1 MTHLSFDELLN
12 LAEASVKQEGFGDFQ
27 IEQLEHLKTC
37 KDCYESFCLL
47 SALSDVMSESG
58 GYALNSNSVS
68 VVNEVA
74 KALTAKVLARFQV
87 IRSTAAGAIGA
98 VLEQL
103 DQATSSLQFGPSL
116 AMATRGTG
124 KNDSTAIRLEEF
136 EDEKTYVVFKP
147 DTNEI
152 GIQINVR
159 GLDVENLHVYIE
171 FDDSSRMELP
181 TTRRGSIVKGAIGDV
196 PNSNFQI
203 VVEAE

>member
-12 LAEASVKQEGFGDFQ
+12 LAEASTKQEGFDDFQ

-68 VVNEVA
+68 VMNEVA
-74 KALTAKVLARFQV
+74 KALTAKALARFQV

-152 GIQINVR
+152 GIQINIR

-196 PNSNFQI
+196 PNGNFQV

>member
-12 LAEASVKQEGFGDFQ
+12 LAEASAKQEGFDDFQ

-58 GYALNSNSVS
+58 GYALNGNSVS
-68 VVNEVA
+68 AVNKVA

-159 GLDVENLHVYIE
+159 GLDVENLQVYIE

-181 TTRRGSIVKGAIGDV
+181 TTRRGSIVKGTIGDV